1 MTAAAEARIMAKLR
15 AGETVTREDHVATI
29 DDLAELDAFKAGVTQ
44 AGRMT
49 ESLLTAIY
57 RRQMQI
63 GAATHGK
70 PCLSPQGPT
79 RPGGMAQPVAPQS
92 PKAATG
98 AL

>member
-1 MTAAAEARIMAKLR
+1 MTAAAEARIMAKIR
-15 AGETVTREDHVATI
+15 AGQTVTREDHVATI
-29 DDLAELDAFKAGVTQ
+29 DDLAKLDAFKAGVTQ

-92 PKAATG
+92 PKAAAG

>member
-1 MTAAAEARIMAKLR
+1 MTREAEARIMAKLR
-15 AGETVTREDHVATI
+15 AGQTGTREDHVATI
-29 DDLAELDAFKAGVTQ
+29 DDLAELDAFKAGVTE

-70 PCLSPQGPT
+70 PCLCPQGPT
-79 RPGGMAQPVAPQS
+79 RPGGMAQAVAPQS
-92 PKAATG
+92 PKAAAG

>member
-1 MTAAAEARIMAKLR
+1 MTSEAEARIMAKLR
-15 AGETVTREDHVATI
+15 AGETITREDHVATI
-29 DDLAELDAFKAGVTQ
+29 DDLAELDAFRRGVAE

-49 ESLLTAIY
+49 EALLTAIY
-57 RRQMQI
+57 RRQVQI

-70 PCLSPQGPT
+70 PRLSPQGPT

-98 AL
+98 AF

>member
-1 MTAAAEARIMAKLR
+1 MTAAAEARIMAKIR
-15 AGETVTREDHVATI
+15 AGQTVTREDHVATI

-92 PKAATG
+92 PKAAAG

>member
-1 MTAAAEARIMAKLR
+1 MAKLR
-15 AGETVTREDHVATI
+15 AGISPTREDHVATI
-29 DDLAELDAFKAGVTQ
+29 DDLAELEAFRQGVAE

-49 ESLLTAIY
+49 EALLTAIY
-57 RRQMQI
+57 RRQVQI

>member
-1 MTAAAEARIMAKLR
+1 MAKLR

-29 DDLAELDAFKAGVTQ
+29 DDLAELDDFKAGVTQ

-92 PKAATG
+92 PKAAPGHFDTPF
-98 AL
+98 AR

>member
-1 MTAAAEARIMAKLR
+1 MTREAEARIMTKLR
-15 AGETVTREDHVATI
+15 AGETITREDHVATI
-29 DDLAELDAFKAGVTQ
+29 DDLAELDAFRRGVAE

-49 ESLLTAIY
+49 EALLTAIY
-57 RRQMQI
+57 RRQVQI

>member
-1 MTAAAEARIMAKLR
+1 MTSEAEARIMAKLR
-15 AGETVTREDHVATI
+15 AGETITREDHVATI
-29 DDLAELDAFKAGVTQ
+29 DDLAELDAFRRGVAE

-49 ESLLTAIY
+49 EALLTAIY
-57 RRQMQI
+57 RRQVQI

>member
-1 MTAAAEARIMAKLR
+1 MTREAEARIMAKLR
-15 AGETVTREDHVATI
+15 AGQTVTREDHVATI
-29 DDLAELDAFKAGVTQ
+29 DDLAELDAFKAGVTE

-57 RRQMQI
+57 RRQVQI

>member
-1 MTAAAEARIMAKLR
+1 
-15 AGETVTREDHVATI
+15 
-29 DDLAELDAFKAGVTQ
+29 
-44 AGRMT
+44 MT
-49 ESLLTAIY
+49 ETLLTAIY
-57 RRQMQI
+57 RRQVQI